1 MTVGLDWFSRDQVP
15 GAWDQRPGRSL
26 ADQRVLIAG
35 YGHFG
40 AAIEARLQGF
50 EVGLSTGRI
59 TAAVPCASAPATCR
73 RAASRR
79 RGWWRQPA

>member
-59 TAAVPCASAPATCR
+59 TAAVPCASAPADLPAGPSR
-73 RAASRR
+73 HRA
-79 RGWWRQPA
+79 WCRQPA